1 MPDVRRTLHKHA
13 SARHVKREILDLPIV
28 GHDAVDGVFA
38 WFYRSDD
45 AILTGMTRQR
55 ALRSCAFNMV
65 IPVGAASVSYG
76 RGECRACGPALAH
89 GTGNLVGQAPDL
101 GTGQAGW
108 GARACTWQVVRA
120 EDSPVSRFR
129 SRAWSN
135 LVRQD
140 RPQGCPLP
148 HRPHAELSRATA
160 QQLVTYRGWARGPG
174 SRVYQRNRLQFLR
187 PDEP

>member
-1 MPDVRRTLHKHA
+1 
-13 SARHVKREILDLPIV
+13 
-28 GHDAVDGVFA
+28 
-38 WFYRSDD
+38 
-45 AILTGMTRQR
+45 
-55 ALRSCAFNMV
+55 MV

-187 PDEP
+187 PDEPSRGTTGIHALAHPGISGERRTWHRRTRVLFAGP